1 MLLFQVCIFADGI
14 ASSFMFVAAHVVL
27 LDM

>member
-14 ASSFMFVAAHVVL
+14 AGSFMFVAAHVVL